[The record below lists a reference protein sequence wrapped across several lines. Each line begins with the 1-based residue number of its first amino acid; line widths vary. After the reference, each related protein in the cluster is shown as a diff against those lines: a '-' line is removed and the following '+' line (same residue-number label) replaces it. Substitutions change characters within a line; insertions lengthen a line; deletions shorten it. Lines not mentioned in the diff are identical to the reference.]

1 MENRAIKHADWLKI
15 VDSRQV
21 KQSKAKSAVKPKGN
35 FGAVWFGL
43 FAMVILG
50 AIIGRVMITPAA
62 APTVELSAK
71 EKQTIERHFGKQ
83 FMMGSWQLSRV
94 KFGDSD
100 IGVYVQIPSELAL
113 SEEDQKRY
121 IQQSLCPQGNDFI
134 WQSVGEHGLYIHLFT
149 NNLRKSQYAQC
160 IRA

>member
-15 VDSRQV
+15 VDSREAEL
-21 KQSKAKSAVKPKGN
+21 SKAKSTAKPKGN
-35 FGAVWFGL
+35 IAQIWFAL
-43 FAMVILG
+43 FAVVFVAAFIARIL
-50 AIIGRVMITPAA
+50 ITPT
-62 APTVELSAK
+62 PEPINQLSAK

-94 KFGDSD
+94 KFGDSN
-100 IGVYVQIPSELAL
+100 IGVYVQIPNALAL

-121 IQQSLCPQGNDFI
+121 IQQSLCPQSNDYI
-134 WQSVGEHGLYIHLFT
+134 WHSVGEHGLFIHLYT

>member
-1 MENRAIKHADWLKI
+1 MDNRAIKHADWLKI
-15 VDSRQV
+15 VDSRQAEQT
-21 KQSKAKSAVKPKGN
+21 KQKSTVKPKGN
-35 FGAVWFGL
+35 FTQIWLGL
-43 FAMVILG
+43 FALVLLG
-50 AIIGRVMITPAA
+50 ALVGRVLMTPTAQ
-62 APTVELSAK
+62 PIEQLSAK
-71 EKQTIERHFGKQ
+71 EKQSIERHFGKQ

-100 IGVYVQIPSELAL
+100 IGVYVQIPSALAL

-121 IQQSLCPQGNDFI
+121 IQQSLCPQNNDYI
-134 WQSVGEHGLYIHLFT
+134 WHSVGERGLYIHLFT

>member
-15 VDSRQV
+15 VDTQ
-21 KQSKAKSAVKPKGN
+21 QAEQIKAKNAAKAKGN
-35 FGAVWFGL
+35 FGHIWFGL
-43 FAMVILG
+43 FAVVLLG
-50 AIIGRVMITPAA
+50 AIAGRLLMTPTT
-62 APTVELSAK
+62 APTVQLTPK
-71 EKQTIERHFGKQ
+71 EKQSIERHFGKQ

-121 IQQSLCPQGNDFI
+121 IQQSLCPQSNDYI
-134 WQSVGEHGLYIHLFT
+134 WHSVGEHGLYIHLYT